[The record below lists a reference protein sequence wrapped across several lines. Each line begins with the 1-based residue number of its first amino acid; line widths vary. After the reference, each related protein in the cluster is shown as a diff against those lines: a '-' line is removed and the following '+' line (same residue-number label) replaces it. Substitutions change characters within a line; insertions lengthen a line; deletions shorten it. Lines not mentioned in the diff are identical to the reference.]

1 MFYLELKDGDKFL
14 TDKDS
19 DDRREFEKILND
31 KLGRDAA
38 ELFDSLVKEDESN
51 AEHLLHTVANRYRDC
66 VNALDKALN
75 ENPVNQ
81 AKLEEI
87 LADFQAFYTDYLL

>member
-1 MFYLELKDGDKFL
+1 MFYLELNDGDKFL

-19 DDRREFEKILND
+19 DDRKEFEKILSD

-38 ELFDSLVKEDESN
+38 ELFDTLVKEDEAN
-51 AEHLLHTVANRYRDC
+51 AEHLIHKVSGRYRDC

-75 ENPVNQ
+75 ENPINRV
-81 AKLEEI
+81 KLEEI
-87 LADFQAFYTDYLL
+87 LATFQALYLDYLL